1 MSTDSLIKAEE
12 LAKQIKMAA
21 EGIKK
26 KPGLMKSTAGY
37 MELVSKYVERIVRA
51 KEKGKWVAT
60 HGTQQPLEIYEAM
73 DVVGLFIEF
82 WGVISDVVKLE
93 SVPEALS
100 ISTSTGTPGEVCSF
114 FRNMDGLMHAGKWP
128 RTDFLLYATSSC
140 DNVKAYHTLGRR
152 YGIPDFGLERP
163 YYPYTPKAMEHW
175 KNEHKRL
182 IAFLEKQTGKK
193 LDYDRLKETVRL
205 SYRLTELVLEIDKLV
220 AHVPSPMSAE
230 CFGGVL
236 VAMRLLPGTQDAVDY
251 LRICA

>member
-1 MSTDSLIKAEE
+1 MNTDKLIAAEE

-37 MELVSKYVERIVRA
+37 MELVHKYVDRIVTA

-100 ISTSTGTPGEVCSF
+100 ISASTGTPREVCSF
-114 FRNMDGLMHAGKWP
+114 FRNIDGLMHAGMWP
-128 RTDFLLYATSSC
+128 HTDFSSTPPPRATTSR
-140 DNVKAYHTLGRR
+140 HTTRWAGATASPASAWSGRTYR
-152 YGIPDFGLERP
+152 TRP
-163 YYPYTPKAMEHW
+163 RRW
-175 KNEHKRL
+175 N
-182 IAFLEKQTGKK
+182 TG
-193 LDYDRLKETVRL
+193 RT
-205 SYRLTELVLEIDKLV
+205 ST
-220 AHVPSPMSAE
+220 SA
-230 CFGGVL
+230 
-236 VAMRLLPGTQDAVDY
+236 
-251 LRICA
+251 